1 MSLVSGRSTTSF
13 SQNTITNESNDNIS
27 NFMELKSSQDSNN
40 SFPGKYD
47 NDQINEI
54 IYGLYEDYLHS
65 DKNDIAHYH
74 YIAIL
79 IDFICS
85 NKFYENNIEACDMV
99 GVPN

>member
-1 MSLVSGRSTTSF
+1 MN
-13 SQNTITNESNDNIS
+13 QMITFLTLWN
-27 NFMELKSSQDSNN
+27 LKLSQDSNN

-65 DKNDIAHYH
+65 DKNDIGHYH
-74 YIAIL
+74 YIATL

-85 NKFYENNIEACDMV
+85 DKFYENNIEACDMV
-99 GVPN
+99 TEFPIE